1 MFGTKVSIVIVSCE
15 IVFNFTLSC
24 YGNVSA
30 DYLIMIVSVV
40 FIQVSILRGY
50 MILCGVC
57 VYVYPIQMF
66 VVKKMIVSLSNS
78 NRKFKHPLL
87 FLK

>member
-15 IVFNFTLSC
+15 IVFNFNLSC

-40 FIQVSILRGY
+40 FIQVSILRGC
-50 MILCGVC
+50 MILWCVC
-57 VYVYPIQMF
+57 VCVYPIQMF
-66 VVKKMIVSLSNS
+66 IVKNDT
-78 NRKFKHPLL
+78 
-87 FLK
+87 